1 MGVAQHRHG
10 PCVEFFIT
18 AQSFILTFNQFCLF
32 CLTSRYLRV
41 MEKKEMQKLLAI
53 FALTVGISAMPLSA
67 SAHGPS
73 PQKIEKSIVIKAEP
87 AKVWAMV
94 KDFGGI
100 QKWHPAVAS
109 TKVEKKGEDTLRFLT
124 LKSGGTVLEKLRSA
138 DDASMKLKYEIVET
152 TLPVADFN
160 AVISVAA
167 GANANETVVTW
178 TGRCYRVY
186 KLNPP
191 IPEGQDDKSA
201 ADAVTNIIDAGLTN
215 LKKVIEA
222 AK

>member
-1 MGVAQHRHG
+1 
-10 PCVEFFIT
+10 
-18 AQSFILTFNQFCLF
+18 
-32 CLTSRYLRV
+32 
-41 MEKKEMQKLLAI
+41 MQKLLAI
-53 FALTVGISAMPLSA
+53 FALTAGIGAMPLSA
-67 SAHGPS
+67 AAHGPT
-73 PQKIEKSIVIKAEP
+73 PIKVEKTIVIKAEP

-109 TKVEKKGEDTLRFLT
+109 IKVEKKGEDTFRFLT
-124 LKSGGTVLEKLRSA
+124 LKSGGTILEKLRSA
-138 DDASMKLKYEIVET
+138 DDASMKFKYEIVET

-160 AVISVAA
+160 GVISVAA
-167 GANANETVVTW
+167 GANASETVVTW

-201 ADAVTNIIDAGLTN
+201 SDAVTNTINTGLEN
-215 LKKVIEA
+215 LKKVAES